1 MSYYPI
7 KLDNPYI
14 VRKTESHQR
23 WGLYRKYPFQK
34 ICEFSSEFEAYSA
47 RRAIVDSE
55 SIW

>member
-47 RRAIVDSE
+47 RRALVDYE